1 MATYYSIASRSRTY
15 ENAVWSYEDPK
26 EAMAQ
31 IKGYLAFH
39 VQDGV
44 NVEQV

>member
-1 MATYYSIASRSRTY
+1 MSKSKTY

-26 EAMAQ
+26 DDVTG
-31 IKGYLAFH
+31 IKDHLAFV

-44 NVEQV
+44 TVEQV